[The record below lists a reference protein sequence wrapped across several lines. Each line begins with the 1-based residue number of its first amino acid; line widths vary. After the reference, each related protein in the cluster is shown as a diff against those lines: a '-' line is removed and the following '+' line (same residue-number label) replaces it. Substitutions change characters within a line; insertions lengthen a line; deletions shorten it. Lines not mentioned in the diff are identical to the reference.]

1 MSLELALA
9 ENTAALKALLAH
21 LQSGP
26 ALRQPTPEEVDAN
39 IKALNA
45 AQPEAAQ
52 QAPKPQA
59 APKRGTAAATT
70 AAHAPT
76 PPTAEAA
83 AADAAPAKTDAASTP
98 AAASAAAAA
107 PASTAATDP
116 ADAPDYATTARA
128 INDLVKACGR
138 QAAVDVLAQFGAETL
153 KAVQPDQFAAVIAA
167 CAEVTA

>member
-9 ENTAALKALLAH
+9 ENTAALQALLAH
-21 LQSGP
+21 LQSGL
-26 ALRQPTPEEVDAN
+26 ALRQPTPEEVDTN
-39 IKALNA
+39 IKARNA

-52 QAPKPQA
+52 QAPKSQA

-70 AAHAPT
+70 AAHAHT
-76 PPTAEAA
+76 PPTAEA

-98 AAASAAAAA
+98 AAASAVAAA

-116 ADAPDYATTARA
+116 APDYATTARA

-138 QAAVDVLAQFGAETL
+138 QAAVEVLAQFGAETL
-153 KAVQPDQFAAVIAA
+153 KAVKPEQFAAVIAA

>member
-98 AAASAAAAA
+98 AAASAAAA

-138 QAAVDVLAQFGAETL
+138 QAAVEVLAQFGAETL
-153 KAVQPDQFAAVIAA
+153 KAVKPEQFAAVIAA